1 MLEKAEEL
9 NITNQNRMEMEKEHE
24 NAIKN
29 TIVKY
34 KDIIFD
40 ADTPIFIK
48 CLGELK
54 KQLVIN

>member
-1 MLEKAEEL
+1 
-9 NITNQNRMEMEKEHE
+9 MEMEKEHE

-29 TIVKY
+29 TIIKY
-34 KDIIFD
+34 KDITFD
-40 ADTPIFIK
+40 ADTPICIK